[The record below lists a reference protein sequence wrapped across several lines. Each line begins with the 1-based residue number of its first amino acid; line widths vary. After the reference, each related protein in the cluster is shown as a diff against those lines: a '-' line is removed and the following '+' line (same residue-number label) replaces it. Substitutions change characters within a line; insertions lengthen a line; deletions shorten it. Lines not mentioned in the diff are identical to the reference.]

1 MILKILRT
9 NANLTQDQLADILG
23 VKKSSIQKY
32 ESDSVSNLKRDTIRT
47 ICTYFNVPS
56 YFFIF
61 PELVK
66 DEKELHKI
74 NIKDIYNNSSCPFD
88 MICAAF
94 SNPYCLSI
102 AAVSVFNAVVDSTS
116 PGIGDSNHVLCLK
129 CLFDDCEEHEL
140 KDDEKNNK
148 DV

>member
-74 NIKDIYNNSSCPFD
+74 NIQDINLFFTLNND
-88 MICAAF
+88 GKRKAMDYIQD
-94 SNPYCLSI
+94 LT
-102 AAVSVFNAVVDSTS
+102 D
-116 PGIGDSNHVLCLK
+116 LK
-129 CLFDDCEEHEL
+129 
-140 KDDEKNNK
+140 KYTY
-148 DV
+148 